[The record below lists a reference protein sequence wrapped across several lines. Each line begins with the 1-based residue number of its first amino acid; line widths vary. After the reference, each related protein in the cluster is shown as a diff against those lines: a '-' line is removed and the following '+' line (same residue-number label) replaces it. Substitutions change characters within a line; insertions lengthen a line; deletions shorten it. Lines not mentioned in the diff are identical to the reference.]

1 MVQVSIVQTDGQA
14 RGHHSSAIKVIRSSG
29 FTITPPPPTPSQQP
43 PPPPSV
49 YSIPNLPICDSIP
62 CYKYILDN
70 GGMGPGLVDSSG
82 GLSVPS
88 MPGLRGGAE
97 SETVMEAEENG
108 VLCEIVGTQVFPW
121 SSFIHF
127 TLTLDRIHRWREG
140 LILSAPVESSVRQVR
155 VTH

>member
-29 FTITPPPPTPSQQP
+29 FAITPPPPTPSQQP

-62 CYKYILDN
+62 LDN
-70 GGMGPGLVDSSG
+70 GGMGPGLVDSGG

-97 SETVMEAEENG
+97 SESVMKAEENG
-108 VLCEIVGTQVFPW
+108 VLCEIVGTQVFPR
-121 SSFIHF
+121 SSFTHF
-127 TLTLDRIHRWREG
+127 TPDIRPIHRWREG